1 MRIGGD
7 AERSGSIRRR
17 DTGRFVLAVSGCRQ
31 VERRLVDRPG
41 RAVTICDPCGLISR
55 RSRAPGD
62 PVVDDARPD
71 QEIVES
77 QPAGVDRAPQQPD
90 GEGGAEDRPGES
102 SNAAERS
109 ACEVDDTQTHHLH
122 SERSTARRPTEGE
135 VRDEHQPPDQCQRGR
150 ARVGPTEG
158 SRVHD
163 EGDPSD
169 RQIADQH
176 RADRRGK
183 IERCGKEP

>member
-1 MRIGGD
+1 MGIGGD
-7 AERSGSIRRR
+7 GRTVRLHPSTS
-17 DTGRFVLAVSGCRQ
+17 TGRFVLAASRCRR
-31 VERRLVDRPG
+31 VERRVVDRSG
-41 RAVTICDPCGLISR
+41 KAVAICDPCGLMSR

-62 PVVDDARPD
+62 PVVNDARPD

-102 SNAAERS
+102 SNAVERS
-109 ACEVDDTQTHHLH
+109 AGEVDDTQTHHLH

-135 VRDEHQPPDQCQRGR
+135 VRDEHQPPDQRQRGR
-150 ARVGPTEG
+150 ARVGPTER

-169 RQIADQH
+169 RQIAEQH

-183 IERCGKEP
+183 IEGCGKEP